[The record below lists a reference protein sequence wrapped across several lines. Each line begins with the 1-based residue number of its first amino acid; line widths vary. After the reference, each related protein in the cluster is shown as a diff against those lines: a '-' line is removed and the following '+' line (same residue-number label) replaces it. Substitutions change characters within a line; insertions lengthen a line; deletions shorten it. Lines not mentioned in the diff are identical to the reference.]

1 MISAKYRAQV
11 DLLLQVIPHI
21 AKEEIFGLK
30 GGTAINLF
38 VLDMPRLSVDID
50 LTYLPFDDRPTA
62 LHNISEGLERIKQSL
77 EKSIKNITVTPAL
90 REGEDVKLNC
100 QLDKAQI
107 KIEVNTTTRGHIK
120 PVRLL
125 QVSEKVQKEFRKFAA
140 INVVSQAEL
149 YGGKI
154 CAALDRQHPRDLFDI
169 HLLLE
174 NESYTDEIKI
184 GFLTALLSHMRPIN
198 EVLFPHLS
206 DHKATFENQ
215 FAGLASIPFVYEDY
229 ELTLELLIYE
239 IQSKLT
245 ETDKSFLLSYKK
257 VEPDWNLFPVENLKD
272 MPAVK
277 WKLQNLKNLKESNP
291 KKHTEL
297 VKVLEGKLYSG
308 ENNNVEIIRQ

>member
-1 MISAKYRAQV
+1 MISDKYRAQA
-11 DLLLQVIPHI
+11 DLLLQVLPHV
-21 AKEEIFGLK
+21 AKEEIFALK

-50 LTYLPFDDRPTA
+50 LTYLPFDDRLTS
-62 LHNISEGLERIKQSL
+62 LHNISEGLGRIKQSL

-90 REGEDVKLNC
+90 RESEDVKLHC

-107 KIEVNTTTRGHIK
+107 KIEVNTTTRGHIH

-125 QVSEKVQKEFRKFAA
+125 QVSEKVQKEFGKFAA

-154 CAALDRQHPRDLFDI
+154 CAALDRQHPRDLFDV
-169 HLLLE
+169 HLLFE
-174 NESYTDEIKI
+174 NEGYTDEIKI

-206 DHKATFENQ
+206 DQKETFENQ
-215 FAGLASIPFVYEDY
+215 FYGMTAAPFSYEEY
-229 ELTLELLIYE
+229 ENTRKRLLNE
-239 IQSKLT
+239 IHSKLT
-245 ETDKSFLLSYKK
+245 ETDKSFLLSFKNG
-257 VEPDWNLFPVENLKD
+257 EPDWKLFPIKNLKD
-272 MPAVK
+272 LPAVK
-277 WKLQNLKNLKESNP
+277 WKIENLKRLKESNP
-291 KKHTEL
+291 KKHTDL

-308 ENNNVEIIRQ
+308 EKN

>member
-1 MISAKYRAQV
+1 MISDKYRAQA
-11 DLLLQVIPHI
+11 DLLLQVLPHV
-21 AKEEIFGLK
+21 AKEEIFALK

-62 LHNISEGLERIKQSL
+62 LHNISEGLGRIKQSL
-77 EKSIKNITVTPAL
+77 EKSIKHITVTPAL
-90 REGEDVKLNC
+90 RDSEDVKLHC

-125 QVSEKVQKEFRKFAA
+125 QVSEKVQKEFGKFAA

-149 YGGKI
+149 YGGKV
-154 CAALDRQHPRDLFDI
+154 CAALDRQHPRDLFDV
-169 HLLLE
+169 HLLFE
-174 NESYTDEIKI
+174 NEGYTDEIKI

-206 DHKATFENQ
+206 DQKATFKHQ
-215 FAGLASIPFVYEDY
+215 FEGMASIPFVYEDY
-229 ELTLELLIYE
+229 EFTLEFLID
-239 IQSKLT
+239 IIHSKLT
-245 ETDKSFLLSYKK
+245 ETDKSFLLSFKK
-257 VEPDWNLFPVENLKD
+257 VEPDWKLFPVKNLKD
-272 MPAVK
+272 LPAVK

-291 KKHTEL
+291 KKHAEL
-297 VKVLEGKLYSG
+297 VKVLEEKLNLND
-308 ENNNVEIIRQ
+308 ETNKAFQ